1 MLSLPVHI
9 LLVPVLKDGCVEKNC
24 LKKFSAKVS
33 ECVCVSVS
41 VCVCVRAR
49 VCACTGLCMR
59 GCGLGSKQPVAHVA
73 FVVSYICLLK

>member
-41 VCVCVRAR
+41 VCVCAHACVRAQ
-49 VCACTGLCMR
+49 ACVLGVVGLAR
-59 GCGLGSKQPVAHVA
+59 S
-73 FVVSYICLLK
+73 SR